1 MKVSR
6 ELASQRIDEY
16 MVKVLMPKLKGG
28 KDDNAARFK
37 IGVAHTMGW
46 LRITDEQFAD
56 LKDGGL
62 VDGEGSIDMELV
74 RKAVNGGLTALS
86 GGELFVK
93 KLGIWLSAD
102 DLSDMVDYVE
112 TGSQKQ
118 RQEATR

>member
-16 MVKVLMPKLKGG
+16 MVKVLMPKLNRG
-28 KDDNAARFK
+28 KEDNAARFK
-37 IGVAHTMGW
+37 IGWAHTMGM

-56 LKDGGL
+56 AKELGL
-62 VDGEGSIDMELV
+62 VDAEGNIDMDLV
-74 RKAVNGGLTALS
+74 RKGVDGGIAAA

-102 DLSDMVDYVE
+102 DLTKMIGYVE
-112 TGSQKQ
+112 TGAQ
-118 RQEATR
+118 

>member
-28 KDDNAARFK
+28 KDDNAARFR

-56 LKDGGL
+56 MKESGL

-74 RKAVNGGLTALS
+74 RKAVNGGLVALS

-93 KLGIWLSAD
+93 KLSIWLSAD

-118 RQEATR
+118 RQEAAR

>member
-28 KDDNAARFK
+28 KEDNAARFK

-46 LRITDEQFAD
+46 LKITDEQFAEA
-56 LKDGGL
+56 KEMGL
-62 VDGEGSIDMELV
+62 VDGEGNVDMELV
-74 RKAVNGGLTALS
+74 RKGVAGGVSAA

-93 KLGIWLSAD
+93 RLGIWLSAD
-102 DLSDMVDYVE
+102 DLSKMVDYVE
-112 TGSQKQ
+112 SGAQQ
-118 RQEATR
+118 G

>member
-56 LKDGGL
+56 AKDAGL
-62 VDGEGSIDMELV
+62 VDGDGNIDMELV
-74 RKAVNGGLTALS
+74 RKGVAGGVSAA

-102 DLSDMVDYVE
+102 DLSKMVDYVE
-112 TGSQKQ
+112 TGAQAQ
-118 RQEATR
+118 G

>member
-46 LRITDEQFAD
+46 LKITDEQFAEA
-56 LKDGGL
+56 KEMGL
-62 VDGEGSIDMELV
+62 VDGEGNIDMELV
-74 RKAVNGGLTALS
+74 RKGVA

-102 DLSDMVDYVE
+102 DLSKMVDYVE
-112 TGSQKQ
+112 TGAQAQ
-118 RQEATR
+118 G